1 MSLKKMDYI
10 IYTPQVLYTLVAAIY
25 CSFLANMVTQK
36 SILLKSKNLPF
47 QFCIANSTMY
57 GKFNLIRKCFTHEN
71 VKKLPSKKDT
81 LAKLQKFL
89 VLPLQPNLY
98 PN

>member
-1 MSLKKMDYI
+1 MHSQEEMTIGIYFNTSSKVTCVKHIRSSGDSLRDPKCPDLVQLYSVMSLKKMDYI

-47 QFCIANSTMY
+47 HF
-57 GKFNLIRKCFTHEN
+57 E
-71 VKKLPSKKDT
+71 
-81 LAKLQKFL
+81 FL
-89 VLPLQPNLY
+89 
-98 PN
+98 